1 MKILSVVGARPQF
14 VKAAMLCIA
23 IQRHTRDQTGKG
35 IRHVLVHTGQHYDHN
50 LSDIFFEQLPLPE
63 PEYWL
68 AVGSGKH
75 GAQTAAMLERVESV
89 LLKQSPDVVVVYGDT
104 NSAIAGALAASKLQ
118 IPVAHI
124 EAGLRSFNRLMPEE
138 VNRIATDHISDL
150 LFCPTR
156 TAVRNLKNEGIS
168 RGVHLTGDVMLDA
181 VQEFRALAQRRS
193 LLTELGIGSK
203 QYALVTI
210 HRAENTDSREQL
222 EFIVAVLTRV
232 GLPIV
237 FPMHPRLRNRL
248 AQCASYRALG
258 RKLKS
263 VRNLHIIAP
272 VSYLDMLLLEENARL
287 VLTDSGGVQ
296 KEAYFLSVPCVT
308 LRDETEWLETLRGG
322 WNRLSARSAS
332 KTLATVRSLW
342 SGNGLRPK
350 GRPDL
355 AVFGGGNAAENTL
368 AVLLDNFGR
377 KRYPKKNDAAAQD
390 LSGQRGSRS

>member
-1 MKILSVVGARPQF
+1 MKTLSVVGARPQF
-14 VKAAMLCIA
+14 VKAAMLCVA
-23 IQRHTRDQTGKG
+23 IQRHNQRAKSGKR
-35 IRHVLVHTGQHYDHN
+35 IRHVLIHTGQHYDRN
-50 LSDIFFEQLPLPE
+50 LSDIFFDQLPLPK

-68 AVGSGKH
+68 GVGSGTH
-75 GAQTAAMLERVESV
+75 GSQTAAMLKRVESV
-89 LLKQSPDVVVVYGDT
+89 LFKEKPDVVVVYGDT
-104 NSAIAGALAASKLQ
+104 NSAIAGSLAASKLQ
-118 IPVAHI
+118 IPVAHV

-150 LFCPTR
+150 HFCPTR

-181 VQEFRALAQRRS
+181 VREFRPLAQCQN

-210 HRAENTDSREQL
+210 HRAENTDSRQRL
-222 EFIVAVLTRV
+222 QFVVDVLTRV
-232 GLPIV
+232 GLPII

-248 AQCASYRALG
+248 AQFASYRALD

-263 VRNLHIIAP
+263 VRDLHILPP
-272 VSYLDMLLLEENARL
+272 VSYLDMLLLEDNARL

-322 WNRLSARSAS
+322 WNRLSSRSAS
-332 KTLATVRSLW
+332 ETVATVRSLW
-342 SGNGLRPK
+342 SGKGLRPK

-355 AVFGGGNAAENTL
+355 ASFGGGKGAENTL
-368 AVLLDNFGR
+368 AALLGNFGR
-377 KRYPKKNDAAAQD
+377 KNPKKNMAA
-390 LSGQRGSRS
+390 GSEP

>member
-1 MKILSVVGARPQF
+1 
-14 VKAAMLCIA
+14 
-23 IQRHTRDQTGKG
+23 
-35 IRHVLVHTGQHYDHN
+35 
-50 LSDIFFEQLPLPE
+50 
-63 PEYWL
+63 
-68 AVGSGKH
+68 
-75 GAQTAAMLERVESV
+75 VESV
-89 LLKQSPDVVVVYGDT
+89 LFKQNPDVVVVYGDT

-118 IPVAHI
+118 VPVAHV

-150 LFCPTR
+150 HFCPTR
-156 TAVRNLKNEGIS
+156 TAVRHLKNEGIS

-181 VQEFRALAQRRS
+181 VREFRPMAQRRN
-193 LLTELGIGSK
+193 LLTELGIWSK

-222 EFIVAVLTRV
+222 EFIVAVLTQV

-248 AQCASYRALG
+248 AQYASYRALD
-258 RKLKS
+258 RKLNS
-263 VRNLHIIAP
+263 VRDLHIIPP

-296 KEAYFLSVPCVT
+296 KEAYFFSVPCVT

-322 WNRLSARSAS
+322 WNRLSSGSAAETS
-332 KTLATVRSLW
+332 ATVRSLW
-342 SGNGLRPK
+342 SENGLRPK

-355 AVFGGGNAAENTL
+355 ENFGGGNAAENTL
-368 AVLLDNFGR
+368 AALLGNFAR
-377 KRYPKKNDAAAQD
+377 KRYPKKSIAEA
-390 LSGQRGSRS
+390 

>member
-1 MKILSVVGARPQF
+1 
-14 VKAAMLCIA
+14 
-23 IQRHTRDQTGKG
+23 
-35 IRHVLVHTGQHYDHN
+35 
-50 LSDIFFEQLPLPE
+50 
-63 PEYWL
+63 
-68 AVGSGKH
+68 
-75 GAQTAAMLERVESV
+75 MLERVESV
-89 LLKQSPDVVVVYGDT
+89 LFKVKPDVVVVYGDT

-118 IPVAHI
+118 IPVAHV

-150 LFCPTR
+150 HFCPTR

-168 RGVHLTGDVMLDA
+168 SGVHLTGDVMLDA
-181 VQEFRALAQRRS
+181 VCEFRPLAQCRN

-210 HRAENTDSREQL
+210 HRAENTDSPERLQ
-222 EFIVAVLTRV
+222 FVVDVLTRV
-232 GLPIV
+232 GLPII

-248 AQCASYRALG
+248 AQFASSRALD
-258 RKLKS
+258 RKLKI
-263 VRNLHIIAP
+263 VRDLHILPP

-322 WNRLSARSAS
+322 WNRLSSRSAS
-332 KTLATVRSLW
+332 ETVATVRSLW
-342 SGNGLRPK
+342 SGKGLRPK

-355 AVFGGGNAAENTL
+355 ASFGGGKGAENTL
-368 AVLLDNFGR
+368 AALLGH
-377 KRYPKKNDAAAQD
+377 
-390 LSGQRGSRS
+390 